1 MSRPATMAGLME
13 LNSFV
18 GKFINI
24 WQSGRDAS
32 LQIQTSAGKAQVT
45 LQADLGEATPPRAP
59 PKAVV
64 PGPARL
70 RRSQRRA
77 DERQAAAEQADQ
89 EQGAEQAGQEVGAV
103 QAAQEI
109 ENPAEVAVEEAVKAG
124 NENEDVTNDSVNANV
139 NVMKVNDDG
148 TTGIVV
154 TDELCSDT
162 DYVQITEQ
170 VSEKELLE
178 AQAVA
183 GQVEA
188 KPGEVVVE
196 VRPQYCVFSSRGL
209 SEKLKNM
216 NLKLTC
222 LPWVANTGRLFY
234 TAGFKITDASY
245 EEFRARNGGNLPN
258 GFYSVQKSRKLN

>member
-1 MSRPATMAGLME
+1 MYNLYN
-13 LNSFV
+13 L
-18 GKFINI
+18 
-24 WQSGRDAS
+24 S
-32 LQIQTSAGKAQVT
+32 LVY
-45 LQADLGEATPPRAP
+45 
-59 PKAVV
+59 V
-64 PGPARL
+64 
-70 RRSQRRA
+70 
-77 DERQAAAEQADQ
+77 
-89 EQGAEQAGQEVGAV
+89 AEQAGQEAGAV

-124 NENEDVTNDSVNANV
+124 NENEGVTNDSVNKNV
-139 NVMKVNDDG
+139 NVMKVNDDV

-162 DYVQITEQ
+162 DYVQIAEQ

-178 AQAVA
+178 VQSVV
-183 GQVEA
+183 GQVET

-196 VRPQYCVFSSRGL
+196 VRHQYCVFSCRGL

-245 EEFRARNGGNLPN
+245 EEFKARNRGKLPN
-258 GFYSVQKSRKLN
+258 GFYSVQK

>member
-1 MSRPATMAGLME
+1 MVRPATMAGLME

-45 LQADLGEATPPRAP
+45 LQADLGEATPPRAST
-59 PKAVV
+59 KA
-64 PGPARL
+64 GPARL
-70 RRSQRRA
+70 CHSQRRA
-77 DERQAAAEQADQ
+77 DERQVAAEQADQ

-124 NENEDVTNDSVNANV
+124 NENEDVTNDSVNENV
-139 NVMKVNDDG
+139 SVMKVNDDG

-162 DYVQITEQ
+162 DYVQIAEQ

-245 EEFRARNGGNLPN
+245 EEFKARNGGQLPN